1 MYELF
6 QRRSRQKSMNQFTS
20 SDAVRFSE
28 GETYEVH
35 ASRSDCG
42 SSHTTRL
49 YRTQNAYVRHMNTP
63 WAHASSDVAR
73 AQHDRLLSGDTS
85 HARDSRHNHGYLSDK
100 FNTEAV
106 MPSVIFRAARK
117 EFSTTRAT
125 LSSSTVGEATAFF
138 FCGRLPISRS
148 PCAPHAHALFTRRRM
163 RRAAVSARQGFRY
176 QSIVL
181 LRMCI

>member
-1 MYELF
+1 MSVFRCGSDTIRLTF
-6 QRRSRQKSMNQFTS
+6 SRDRMSCYS
-20 SDAVRFSE
+20 LG

-35 ASRSDCG
+35 ASRSSCG
-42 SSHTTRL
+42 ISHTTRL
-49 YRTQNAYVRHMNTP
+49 YRTQYAYVRDMNTSLS
-63 WAHASSDVAR
+63 HAISNVAR
-73 AQHDRLLSGDTS
+73 AHHDRVLNCDTS
-85 HARDSRHNHGYLSDK
+85 HARDSRHNHGYLSDN

-106 MPSVIFRAARK
+106 IASVIIRAACK

-181 LRMCI
+181 LRMCT